1 MVAAL
6 LQDAYVPNDIVL
18 TDDMRLMLI
27 TGPNM
32 GGKSSFMR
40 MVALHLVMG
49 QMGCYVPAAR
59 AHLRVFDG
67 IYTRMGAADEIQ
79 RGMSTF
85 MVELLDAAQTLS
97 AATPQSLVIMD
108 ELGRGTSTYDGY
120 AIAYATACALVEDV
134 CHLVHVRWIGRLYI
148 RQGTLRG
155 MQIGCATLFATHYP
169 LLGQL
174 SDVYGEAVVVN
185 RHMGFMELADKSV
198 TFLYTLAEG
207 LAHCS
212 YGLNVARL
220 ADIPASVLEVAAI
233 KAHELEMRVSRR
245 AQLRELLGILSHSQ
259 TASLLRPCLVR
270 FRSALGNSA
279 SEG

>member
-1 MVAAL
+1 
-6 LQDAYVPNDIVL
+6 
-18 TDDMRLMLI
+18 
-27 TGPNM
+27 
-32 GGKSSFMR
+32 
-40 MVALHLVMG
+40 
-49 QMGCYVPAAR
+49 
-59 AHLRVFDG
+59 
-67 IYTRMGAADEIQ
+67 
-79 RGMSTF
+79 
-85 MVELLDAAQTLS
+85 
-97 AATPQSLVIMD
+97 
-108 ELGRGTSTYDGY
+108 
-120 AIAYATACALVEDV
+120 
-134 CHLVHVRWIGRLYI
+134 
-148 RQGTLRG
+148 
-155 MQIGCATLFATHYP
+155 MQIGCTTLFATHYP

-207 LAHCS
+207 LAHRS

-259 TASLLRPCLVR
+259 AARLLRPCLVR